1 MTLSEQLKN
10 QKEQNAK
17 IVGENFK
24 LNQKVEKFENEVY
37 DINYNLENAKRNN
50 QRLVEKNTKLQGE
63 IIAYEKVIRILT
75 NKENNTPF

>member
-24 LNQKVEKFENEVY
+24 LSQKIEELETKLYNANCNSENLKF
-37 DINYNLENAKRNN
+37 DN
-50 QRLVEKNTKLQGE
+50 QRLVGRNAKLQGE
-63 IIAYEKVIRILT
+63 IIAYEKVIKILT